1 MIHSNKKT
9 YFAVLLA
16 ALLLFATS
24 CGSGNGQ
31 KTASSTDVSG
41 ASDAQTQNSVSAA
54 TLFEDGTLDFATNVT
69 FPPYEFYE
77 GDVMTGIDI
86 AIAQAIGEKLGVPVK
101 FHDMEFTNILASIDS
116 GKVDAGIAG
125 MSVTPDRLE
134 SASFSDSYT
143 TSIQSIIV
151 AEGSSI
157 ATADDLAG
165 KKIGTQLG
173 TTGDMYAKED
183 FGEENVQG
191 FDKGADA
198 VLALSNGK
206 VDAVIIDN
214 EPAKNFV
221 AANKGLMLLNSQYA
235 VEDYAI
241 ALNKTNDAL
250 LKEINAALAELKKEG
265 TLQAIIEKYIP
276 AK

>member
-1 MIHSNKKT
+1 
-9 YFAVLLA
+9 
-16 ALLLFATS
+16 
-24 CGSGNGQ
+24 
-31 KTASSTDVSG
+31 
-41 ASDAQTQNSVSAA
+41 
-54 TLFEDGTLDFATNVT
+54 
-69 FPPYEFYE
+69 
-77 GDVMTGIDI
+77 MTGIDI
-86 AIAQAIGEKLGVPVK
+86 DIAQAIGEKLGVPVK

-134 SASFSDSYT
+134 SARFSDPYT

-151 AEGSSI
+151 AEGSPI
-157 ATADDLAG
+157 ATAEDLAG

-173 TTGDMYAKED
+173 TTGDMYAKEN

-221 AANKGLMLLNSQYA
+221 AANKGLTLLDSKYA
-235 VEDYAI
+235 EEEYAI

-250 LKEINAALAELKKEG
+250 LKEINAALAELKKDG

>member
-1 MIHSNKKT
+1 MIHFNKKVH
-9 YFAVLLA
+9 FAALLA

-24 CGSGNGQ
+24 CGSGNGA
-31 KTASSTDVSG
+31 KTASSAD
-41 ASDAQTQNSVSAA
+41 ASDASGGTAA
-54 TLFEDGTLDFATNVT
+54 ESTSETVLFEDGTLDFATNVT

-77 GDVMTGIDI
+77 GDAMTGIDI
-86 AIAQAIGEKLGVPVK
+86 DIAQAIGEKLGVPVK

-134 SASFSDSYT
+134 SARFSDPYT

-151 AEGSSI
+151 AEGSPI
-157 ATADDLAG
+157 ATAEDLAG

-173 TTGDMYAKED
+173 TTGDMYAKEN

-221 AANKGLMLLNSQYA
+221 AANKGLTLLDSKYA
-235 VEDYAI
+235 EEEYAI

-250 LKEINAALAELKKEG
+250 LKEINAALAELKKDG